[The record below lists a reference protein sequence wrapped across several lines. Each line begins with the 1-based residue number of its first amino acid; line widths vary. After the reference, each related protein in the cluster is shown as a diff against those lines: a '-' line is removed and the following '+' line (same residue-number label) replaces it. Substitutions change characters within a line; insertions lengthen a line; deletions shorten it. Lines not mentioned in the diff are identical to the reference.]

1 MPEPAPD
8 ARDLDEVDRVIG
20 GWASAR
26 PDLDTA
32 PMAVLSRISR
42 LARHLESAR
51 RAAFAH
57 SGLEGWEFDVLSA
70 LRRAGDEPL
79 SAGALMHQTLV
90 TSGTMTARID
100 KLVARGLV
108 TRTRDPRD
116 GRAVRISLEPS
127 GVRAVDDAMT
137 HLLASE
143 RDLLAALPKESR
155 PHLATMLRDLL
166 LPFESREPD
175 QI

>member
-1 MPEPAPD
+1 MPAPGPD
-8 ARDLDEVDRVIG
+8 APDHDEVDRIIG
-20 GWASAR
+20 GWARAR
-26 PDLDTA
+26 PELDTA
-32 PMAVLSRISR
+32 PMAVLSRVSR

-51 RAAFAH
+51 RDAFAH

-90 TSGTMTARID
+90 TSGTMTTRID

-116 GRAVRISLEPS
+116 GRAVRISLEPT
-127 GVRAVDDAMT
+127 GVVAVDEAMA
-137 HLLASE
+137 HLLAAE
-143 RDLLAALPKESR
+143 RELLAALPEPSR
-155 PHLATMLRDLL
+155 DRLAGMLRDLL
-166 LPFESREPD
+166 LSFESREPA
-175 QI
+175 QG